1 MFLTRGPMPLEPIW
15 REFLEGDPAGGGV
28 HWSELFAL
36 HTHPAPG
43 YEYPPA
49 SIFHGTEVAGRRRVV
64 WGEHSVVT
72 AERALI
78 RAALVSPSTM
88 RFLLAS
94 ETCVPLWSRATLYL
108 NLMSRQRSEINTC
121 RDLKSKQEAQQ
132 HMAFR

>member
-94 ETCVPLWSRATLYL
+94 ETCVPLWSRATFYL

-132 HMAFR
+132 HMTFR